1 MTKTVSGFII
11 EQLAVWDVKYVF
23 GLPGTSALG
32 LVEAVRKSNQLQ
44 FIQVRHEETAALA
57 ASAYSKLT
65 GEIGVCLSIAGPGA
79 TNLITGLFDAKMD
92 KTPVIALTGQV
103 KRTFIGPGTF
113 QEIDQE
119 ALFNPVA
126 VFNKTI
132 CTREQSKELTSLAIK
147 YACTC
152 QGVAHLAVPNDVQKE
167 EWTEQ
172 PVSKENFIPLT
183 RILPDKEVILE
194 AQRLLNQAQAPVI
207 IAGFGAKEAQKEVLA
222 LSEKM
227 DAPVATT
234 FRAKGL
240 ISEFHPY
247 SLGALGKTGSP
258 VARKI
263 VQRADLLMVIG
274 SSFSEQTSVPLDKD
288 IVQIDLNPI
297 HLSKTTPVKLPLWGD
312 SKTTLRAILDGLPAK
327 KNASFIESMAKEKQ
341 SWLEK
346 IKQEADAREIP
357 IRPQYLVKTL
367 EEIIPEEAIIT
378 IDVGDNGF
386 WMGRNFRSKGQTLL
400 MSGYLGTMGFGLPAA
415 LAASLAYKDKKVFCL
430 TGDGGFTQV
439 MGDFLTLV
447 RYNLPVVVVVFDN
460 RELAMITVEQKSE
473 GYPVFATELQPLDF
487 VGFAHSAGGIGL
499 QVNTPEELQPALKE
513 AVHSNKPVIVDVLL
527 EPRRIF

>member
-1 MTKTVSGFII
+1 MTKTVSDFII
-11 EQLAVWDVKYVF
+11 EQLAVWNVKYIF

-32 LVEAVRKSNQLQ
+32 LVEAVRKSNRLQ

-132 CTREQSKELTSLAIK
+132 CTREQSKELTSLVIK
-147 YACTC
+147 YAYTC

-172 PVSKENFIPLT
+172 PVPKENFIPLT

-194 AQRLLNQAQAPVI
+194 AQRLLTKAQAPVI
-207 IAGFGAKEAQKEVLA
+207 IAGFGAREARKEVLA
-222 LSEKM
+222 LSEKIN
-227 DAPVATT
+227 APVVTT

-240 ISEFHPY
+240 ISEIHPY
-247 SLGALGKTGSP
+247 SLGVLGKTGSP

-263 VQRADLLMVIG
+263 VQRADLLIVIG
-274 SSFSEQTSVPLDKD
+274 SSFSEQTSIPLDKD

-297 HLSKTTPVKLPLWGD
+297 HLSKITPVKLLVPG
-312 SKTTLRAILDGLPAK
+312 
-327 KNASFIESMAKEKQ
+327 IEFS
-341 SWLEK
+341 
-346 IKQEADAREIP
+346 ADKLL
-357 IRPQYLVKTL
+357 Q
-367 EEIIPEEAIIT
+367 
-378 IDVGDNGF
+378 
-386 WMGRNFRSKGQTLL
+386 GRTFSYADTQR
-400 MSGYLGTMGFGLPAA
+400 YRLGTNYLQLPINHPLVPVNNNQRDGAMQHGSFTGPVNYEPG
-415 LAASLAYKDKKVFCL
+415 SLADETPKEAPAGVSYAP
-430 TGDGGFTQV
+430 Q
-439 MGDFLTLV
+439 
-447 RYNLPVVVVVFDN
+447 
-460 RELAMITVEQKSE
+460 IE
-473 GYPVFATELQPLDF
+473 GKATRTK
-487 VGFAHSAGGIGL
+487 IGL
-499 QVNTPEELQPALKE
+499 TNDFEQAGERYRSFSKVDREHLVDNLIADLMHIDKQIQRRVIENLTKADVDLGKHVANDLK
-513 AVHSNKPVIVDVLL
+513 
-527 EPRRIF
+527 F